1 MTTVAL
7 DAFPQYLTN
16 GGLPLAGGKLYSYQ
30 AGTSTPLATYTDR
43 SGSVANANP
52 VVLDAA
58 GRADVWL
65 SVNVAYK
72 LVLEDSAGNVLDS
85 VDDYYAG
92 ADPAQLTAAGIV
104 PSTGG
109 TYTGLVSFTGGA
121 TFDGTTAQDLA
132 TLNSLGIQSVHNNNL
147 FENSSFS
154 AFPNGAGTYADGA
167 VGFPKT
173 SVLCDGGSVT
183 LAQVA
188 QPENGV
194 PYAMRITQ
202 PDAGPKRIGFVQQV
216 TAANTFVYRG
226 QSLVLVPRLRC
237 SAATTL
243 RVALVAFTGTADT
256 APADVVNN
264 WASTTYTAGNFFI
277 ANTTTIA
284 VTATAVGA
292 ATFTDCLVSSA
303 SPGGVVGPNTMN
315 NLYMVV
321 WTDLAQ
327 AQNVTLDAAN
337 VRCGAGTEAPVWY
350 PNDPSSIG
358 RLLNIQT
365 FTSSGTYT
373 PTPGTTRIVVE
384 GQGSAGAG
392 GGSVATAAG
401 QVSVGGG
408 GGSGG
413 RSKTLLT
420 AGFYPTVTV
429 TIGAGGAGASGANG
443 GSGGNSTFGT
453 FMTCNG
459 GAGGGASGS
468 AAVAGVA
475 GGAGGSAVG
484 GTIFNSTGAA
494 GGAGLAAFAGAIA
507 VSGAGGDSGFGSG
520 AIPSGVA
527 VNGGAAAANGVNSSS
542 IGSGGSGGVGGAGGG
557 ATSGGAGSAGAF
569 IVYEYA

>member
-16 GGLPLAGGKLYSYQ
+16 GGLPLAGGKIYSYQ

-58 GRADVWL
+58 GRADIWL

-85 VDDYYAG
+85 IDDYYAG

-121 TFDGTTAQDLA
+121 TFDGTPTQDLA

-147 FENSSFS
+147 WENSGFL

-167 VGFPKT
+167 IGFPRT
-173 SVLCDGGSVT
+173 AVLCDGGSVT

-188 QPENGV
+188 QPENGT

-216 TAANTFVYRG
+216 TAANSYVYRG
-226 QSLVLVPRLRC
+226 QQIVLVPRLRC
-237 SAATTL
+237 SVSTTL

-277 ANTTTIA
+277 ANTSTIA
-284 VTATAVGA
+284 VTATVLSA
-292 ATFTDCLVSSA
+292 ATFTDCLVSST
-303 SPGGVVGPNTMN
+303 SPGGVVAPNGMN

-321 WTDLAQ
+321 WTDAAQ

-337 VRCGAGTEAPVWY
+337 VRCGAGTETPVWY
-350 PNDPSSIG
+350 PNDPSAIG
-358 RLLNIQT
+358 RLLNVQA
-365 FTSSGTYT
+365 FTASGTYT
-373 PTPGTTRIVVE
+373 PTPGTTRVLVK
-384 GQGSAGAG
+384 GQGAG
-392 GGSVATAAG
+392 GGGGGGTGTAAG
-401 QVSVGGG
+401 QVSIGAGGAAG
-408 GGSGG
+408 AIGETLVSSGFLP
-413 RSKTLLT
+413 S
-420 AGFYPTVTV
+420 VTV
-429 TIGAGGAGASGANG
+429 TIGAGGVSNSGLAGGTG
-443 GSGGNSTFGT
+443 GTTSFGT
-453 FMTCNG
+453 FL
-459 GAGGGASGS
+459 SL
-468 AAVAGVA
+468 A
-475 GGAGGSAVG
+475 GGAGGATAASAATVVV
-484 GTIFNSTGAA
+484 
-494 GGAGLAAFAGAIA
+494 AGAT
-507 VSGAGGDSGFGSG
+507 
-520 AIPSGVA
+520 
-527 VNGGAAAANGVNSSS
+527 GGAATLGNIYLQPGQNSS
-542 IGSGGSGGVGGAGGG
+542 GGGSSNAQGYACGTQGANSLYGGGGSPGAVGVGAPAIAAGVAATGRGAGGG
-557 ATSGGAGSAGAF
+557 GAASVSGSGSVGGGVGTGG
-569 IVYEYA
+569 IIVVYEYA